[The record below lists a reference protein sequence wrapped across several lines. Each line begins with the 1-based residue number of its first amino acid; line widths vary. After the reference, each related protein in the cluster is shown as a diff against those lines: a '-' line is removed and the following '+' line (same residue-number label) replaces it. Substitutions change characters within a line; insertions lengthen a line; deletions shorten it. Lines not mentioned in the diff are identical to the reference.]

1 MPVGLFSVLF
11 IADLLAVIHVQLASS
26 MLQDCI
32 LASVSS
38 GARVDDSGEQI
49 AWEDLACMFGVCML
63 ETICR
68 GSPDCG
74 NPRHADWLA
83 HRNAGSTLLNH
94 FTTDHLASARGGTPL

>member
-1 MPVGLFSVLF
+1 
-11 IADLLAVIHVQLASS
+11 

-63 ETICR
+63 ETICK

-74 NPRHADWLA
+74 NPRRAHWLA
-83 HRNAGSTLLNH
+83 HRNAGSTLLNPS
-94 FTTDHLASARGGTPL
+94 TTDHLASARAAHLSE